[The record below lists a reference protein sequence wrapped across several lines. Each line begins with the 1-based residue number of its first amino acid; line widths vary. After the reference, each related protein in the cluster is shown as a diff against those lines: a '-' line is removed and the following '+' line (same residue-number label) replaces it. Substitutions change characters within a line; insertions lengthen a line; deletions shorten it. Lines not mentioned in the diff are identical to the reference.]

1 MTRSGTN
8 CCFKLLHAGKLHM
21 SELCEL
27 LKTMYPQFAAGIPTE
42 VAPGA
47 SLDLDSWGF
56 DNSKMV
62 RTYRVRPAH
71 AHCSAV
77 VRFRA
82 TMRRKEGDSHFHSDL
97 VDLTRMGLFWDGRL
111 GCLAA
116 SCQQRRLCAA
126 LLTP

>member
-62 RTYRVRPAH
+62 RTVRYAC
-71 AHCSAV
+71 A
-77 VRFRA
+77 
-82 TMRRKEGDSHFHSDL
+82 L
-97 VDLTRMGLFWDGRL
+97 RMPT
-111 GCLAA
+111 
-116 SCQQRRLCAA
+116 A
-126 LLTP
+126 LLLCGFEQQ

>member
-27 LKTMYPQFAAGIPTE
+27 LKTMYPQFAAGIPTG

-62 RTYRVRPAH
+62 RTVRYAC
-71 AHCSAV
+71 A
-77 VRFRA
+77 
-82 TMRRKEGDSHFHSDL
+82 L
-97 VDLTRMGLFWDGRL
+97 RMPT
-111 GCLAA
+111 
-116 SCQQRRLCAA
+116 A
-126 LLTP
+126 LLLCGFEQQ